1 MIKNKTKAF
10 TLIEI
15 LVVLVLISCGLL
27 PIYSLMR
34 HGRQRIT
41 RTDSKT
47 LATLFGASALDLA
60 RTIGFDRAQKIN
72 KDDDFLELQ
81 YMADKNGYEL
91 VAEPALFNVK
101 PLPEKAKPM
110 ELLRVIVK
118 IKAKRKTESEKEA
131 PELVFFTLLS
141 DPRHNFY

>member
-1 MIKNKTKAF
+1 
-10 TLIEI
+10 
-15 LVVLVLISCGLL
+15 
-27 PIYSLMR
+27 
-34 HGRQRIT
+34 
-41 RTDSKT
+41 
-47 LATLFGASALDLA
+47 
-60 RTIGFDRAQKIN
+60 
-72 KDDDFLELQ
+72 
-81 YMADKNGYEL
+81 MADKNGYEL
-91 VAEPALFNVK
+91 VAEPALFSVK